1 MKKAIQ
7 LCLSAAAFLLISQP
21 CAAQKIVWNGTLG
34 FGDTTIR
41 HGMASIPDGALKL
54 DPDGQSSSIS
64 SSDSDDASVV
74 RAFKLADGRS
84 IVYKLIVKRLENG
97 ARFEALFQAHEPTPE
112 QVQKWGIDPGR
123 IENSFLSKYTQPIT
137 INNGDIISL
146 DVLLEPRSRAKLVE
160 FFQISTDK
168 AFAGRNPDMS
178 YKWIKG
184 IARRNPNELK
194 AEARP
199 LTVDDLTMTVTDYEV
214 RRDGEKLKGGGG
226 ASGRYIWLGIPQV
239 GRAIFTLSTPPEG
252 SGFEQ
257 TAIVNKGQLIFSIH
271 GVQYEWISKD
281 RIVPA
286 EGSFNVWMKFDPT
299 FTFPPAIAPP
309 KILEQI
315 NDGTKWSHGS
325 FDKWPGEKKED

>member
-7 LCLSAAAFLLISQP
+7 FCLSAAFFLLLSPP

-54 DPDGQSSSIS
+54 GPDGQSSSIS
-64 SSDSDDASVV
+64 SSDRDVAFVV
-74 RAFKLADGRS
+74 RALKLADGRS
-84 IVYKLIVKRLENG
+84 IVYKLTVNRLENG
-97 ARFEALFQAHEPTPE
+97 ARFEALFQAHEPTLE
-112 QVQKWGIDPGR
+112 QVRKWGIDPGLV
-123 IENSFLSKYTQPIT
+123 ENSFLSKYTQPIT

-146 DVLLEPRSRAKLVE
+146 DVLIEPRSRAKLVE

-168 AFAGRNPDMS
+168 AFAGRNPDIL
-178 YKWIKG
+178 YKVT
-184 IARRNPNELK
+184 ARLNPDQLK

-214 RRDGEKLKGGGG
+214 RRDGEKLKGSGGG
-226 ASGRYIWLGIPQV
+226 VSGRYIWLGIPQV

-252 SGFEQ
+252 VGFEQ
-257 TAIVNKGQLIFSIH
+257 TAIANKQQLIFSIN
-271 GVQYEWISKD
+271 GVQYEWLSKSS
-281 RIVPA
+281 IVPA
-286 EGSFNVWMKFDPT
+286 EGSFYVWMKLDPT
-299 FTFPPAIAPP
+299 FTFPSVITPP

-315 NDGTKWSHGS
+315 NDGTRWSIGS
-325 FDKWPGEKKED
+325 FDKCPGEKKED